1 MQDQPTLKQLLT
13 RDRIL
18 VAPCCY
24 DMISA
29 RLIERAG
36 FEAVYLG
43 GYAHVASHVG
53 LPDAGLAT
61 FSEMLER
68 VHNLVRC
75 VGIPVLADG
84 DTGYGNALNMRRTV
98 QEYEQ
103 AGAQAIQ
110 IEDQEMPKKCG
121 HTPGKRLIGAEEMA
135 LKVEAAAHSRRSD
148 DFLIVARTD
157 AIAVMGLEEAVKR
170 GQLYEK
176 AGADVVFLE
185 APTTLEELK
194 AAAGS
199 FGVHDD
205 GQPDRGREDALPL
218 DGRAPGAGV
227 QDRRLSA
234 LADPRLHPVDP
245 EDAQGLEGT
254 GDDAGGRRGDG
265 GLRGAG
271 RADRVSRGAGLGGE
285 VHAQGGADPAFW
297 SVPAAPAAPW
307 RRVRRAWVG
316 GSIA

>member
-1 MQDQPTLKQLLT
+1 MDNQTTLKQLLA

-29 RLIERAG
+29 KLIEQAG

-75 VGIPVLADG
+75 IGLPVLADG

-110 IEDQEMPKKCG
+110 VEDQEMPKKCG
-121 HTPGKRLIGAEEMA
+121 HTPGKRLIEAHEMA
-135 LKVEAAAHSRRSD
+135 LKIEAAAHSRRSD
-148 DFLIVARTD
+148 DFAIIARTD
-157 AIAVMGLEEAVKR
+157 AIAVRGLEEAVER
-170 GQLYEK
+170 GKLYEK

-185 APTTLEELK
+185 APTTIEELK
-194 AAAGS
+194 VAAGS
-199 FGVHDD
+199 FGVPTMANMIE
-205 GQPDRGREDALPL
+205 GGKTPF
-218 DGRAPGAGV
+218 
-227 QDRRLSA
+227 LSA
-234 LADPRLHPVDP
+234 SELEELGFRIAAYPHSLILTCIRSIQKTLAALKEHGTTEGVVGEMADFEELDELIGFP
-245 EDAQGLEGT
+245 EA
-254 GDDAGGRRGDG
+254 
-265 GLRGAG
+265 
-271 RADRVSRGAGLGGE
+271 
-285 VHAQGGADPAFW
+285 
-297 SVPAAPAAPW
+297 
-307 RRVRRAWVG
+307 RAWEAKYTPRE
-316 GSIA
+316 S

>member
-1 MQDQPTLKQLLT
+1 MENQLTLKQLLA

-29 RLIERAG
+29 KLIEQAG

-68 VHNLVRC
+68 VHNLVCC
-75 VGIPVLADG
+75 VGVPVLADG

-110 IEDQEMPKKCG
+110 VEDQEMPKKCG
-121 HTPGKRLIGAEEMA
+121 HTPGKRLIEAHEMA
-135 LKVEAAAHSRRSD
+135 LKIEAAAHARRND
-148 DFLIVARTD
+148 DFMIIARTD
-157 AIAVMGLEEAVKR
+157 AIAVRGLEEAVER
-170 GQLYEK
+170 GKLYEK

-185 APTTLEELK
+185 APTTVEELK
-194 AAAGS
+194 VAAGS
-199 FGVHDD
+199 FAVPTMANLIEG
-205 GQPDRGREDALPL
+205 GKTPF
-218 DGRAPGAGV
+218 
-227 QDRRLSA
+227 LSA
-234 LADPRLHPVDP
+234 SELEALGFRIAAYPHSLILTCIRSIQKTLAALKEHGTTKGVVDEMADFKELDELIGFP
-245 EDAQGLEGT
+245 EA
-254 GDDAGGRRGDG
+254 
-265 GLRGAG
+265 
-271 RADRVSRGAGLGGE
+271 
-285 VHAQGGADPAFW
+285 
-297 SVPAAPAAPW
+297 
-307 RRVRRAWVG
+307 RAWEAKYTPRE
-316 GSIA
+316 S

>member
-1 MQDQPTLKQLLT
+1 MENQLTLKQLLA

-29 RLIERAG
+29 KLIEQAG

-75 VGIPVLADG
+75 VGVPVLADG

-110 IEDQEMPKKCG
+110 VEDQEMPKKCG
-121 HTPGKRLIGAEEMA
+121 HTPGKRLIEAHEMA
-135 LKVEAAAHSRRSD
+135 LKIEAAAHARRND
-148 DFLIVARTD
+148 DFMIIARTD
-157 AIAVMGLEEAVKR
+157 AIAVRGLEEAVER
-170 GQLYEK
+170 GKLYEK

-185 APTTLEELK
+185 APTTVEELK
-194 AAAGS
+194 VAAGS
-199 FGVHDD
+199 FAVPTMANLIEG
-205 GQPDRGREDALPL
+205 GKTPF
-218 DGRAPGAGV
+218 
-227 QDRRLSA
+227 LSA
-234 LADPRLHPVDP
+234 SELEALGFRIAAYPHSLILTCIRSIQKTLAALKEHGTTKGVVDEMADFKELDELIGFP
-245 EDAQGLEGT
+245 EA
-254 GDDAGGRRGDG
+254 
-265 GLRGAG
+265 
-271 RADRVSRGAGLGGE
+271 
-285 VHAQGGADPAFW
+285 
-297 SVPAAPAAPW
+297 
-307 RRVRRAWVG
+307 RAWEAKYTPRE
-316 GSIA
+316 S

>member
-1 MQDQPTLKQLLT
+1 MNNQATLKQLLA

-29 RLIERAG
+29 KLIEQAG

-75 VGIPVLADG
+75 VGVPVLADG

-110 IEDQEMPKKCG
+110 VEDQEMPKKCG
-121 HTPGKRLIGAEEMA
+121 HTPGKRLIEAHEMA
-135 LKVEAAAHSRRSD
+135 LKIEAAAHARRSD
-148 DFLIVARTD
+148 DFMIIARTD
-157 AIAVMGLEEAVKR
+157 AIAVRGLEEAVER
-170 GQLYEK
+170 GKLYER

-194 AAAGS
+194 VAAGS
-199 FGVHDD
+199 FAVPTMANLIEG
-205 GQPDRGREDALPL
+205 GKTPF
-218 DGRAPGAGV
+218 
-227 QDRRLSA
+227 LSA
-234 LADPRLHPVDP
+234 SELEALGFRIAAYPHSLILTCIRSIQKTLAALKEHGTTKGVVDEMADFKELDELIGFP
-245 EDAQGLEGT
+245 EA
-254 GDDAGGRRGDG
+254 
-265 GLRGAG
+265 
-271 RADRVSRGAGLGGE
+271 
-285 VHAQGGADPAFW
+285 
-297 SVPAAPAAPW
+297 
-307 RRVRRAWVG
+307 RAWEAKYTPRE
-316 GSIA
+316 S

>member
-1 MQDQPTLKQLLT
+1 MDNQTTLKQLLG

-29 RLIERAG
+29 KLIEQAG

-75 VGIPVLADG
+75 VGVPVLADG

-110 IEDQEMPKKCG
+110 VEDQEMPKKCG
-121 HTPGKRLIGAEEMA
+121 HTPGKRLIDAREMA
-135 LKVEAAAHSRRSD
+135 LKIEAAAHARRSD
-148 DFLIVARTD
+148 DFTIIARTD
-157 AIAVMGLEEAVKR
+157 AIAVMGLEEAVER
-170 GQLYEK
+170 GKLYEK

-185 APTTLEELK
+185 APTTIEELEV
-194 AAAGS
+194 AAGS
-199 FGVHDD
+199 FGVPTMANLIE
-205 GQPDRGREDALPL
+205 GGKTPF
-218 DGRAPGAGV
+218 
-227 QDRRLSA
+227 LSA
-234 LADPRLHPVDP
+234 SQLEALGFRIAAYPHSLILTCIRSIQKTLAALKEHGTTKGVVSEMADFKELDELIGFP
-245 EDAQGLEGT
+245 EA
-254 GDDAGGRRGDG
+254 
-265 GLRGAG
+265 
-271 RADRVSRGAGLGGE
+271 
-285 VHAQGGADPAFW
+285 
-297 SVPAAPAAPW
+297 
-307 RRVRRAWVG
+307 RAWE
-316 GSIA
+316 AKYTPRE

>member
-1 MQDQPTLKQLLT
+1 MENQPTLKQLLA

-29 RLIERAG
+29 RLIEQAG

-75 VGIPVLADG
+75 VNLPVLADG

-148 DFLIVARTD
+148 DFLIIARTD
-157 AIAVMGLEEAVKR
+157 AIAVMGLEEAVER
-170 GQLYEK
+170 GRLYER

-185 APTTLEELK
+185 APTTVEELK

-199 FGVHDD
+199 FGVPTMANLIE
-205 GQPDRGREDALPL
+205 GGKTPF
-218 DGRAPGAGV
+218 
-227 QDRRLSA
+227 LSA
-234 LADPRLHPVDP
+234 AELQELGFKIAAYPHSLILGCIRSIQKTLRALKEDGTTREVTGEMADFAELDELIGFP
-245 EDAQGLEGT
+245 EA
-254 GDDAGGRRGDG
+254 
-265 GLRGAG
+265 
-271 RADRVSRGAGLGGE
+271 
-285 VHAQGGADPAFW
+285 
-297 SVPAAPAAPW
+297 
-307 RRVRRAWVG
+307 RAWEAKYTPREG
-316 GSIA
+316 

>member
-1 MQDQPTLKQLLT
+1 MENQLTLKQLLA

-29 RLIERAG
+29 KLIEQAG

-75 VGIPVLADG
+75 VEVPVLADG

-110 IEDQEMPKKCG
+110 VEDQEMPKKCG
-121 HTPGKRLIGAEEMA
+121 HTPGKRLIEAREMA
-135 LKVEAAAHSRRSD
+135 LKIEAAADARRSD
-148 DFLIVARTD
+148 DFLIIARTD
-157 AIAVMGLEEAVKR
+157 AIAVRGLEEAVAR
-170 GQLYEK
+170 GKLYEQ

-185 APTTLEELK
+185 APTTIEELK
-194 AAAGS
+194 VAAGS
-199 FGVHDD
+199 FAVPTMANLIEG
-205 GQPDRGREDALPL
+205 GKTPF
-218 DGRAPGAGV
+218 
-227 QDRRLSA
+227 LSA
-234 LADPRLHPVDP
+234 SELEALGFRIAAYPHSLILTCIRSIQKTLAALKEHGTTKSVVDGMADFKELDELIGFP
-245 EDAQGLEGT
+245 EA
-254 GDDAGGRRGDG
+254 
-265 GLRGAG
+265 
-271 RADRVSRGAGLGGE
+271 
-285 VHAQGGADPAFW
+285 
-297 SVPAAPAAPW
+297 
-307 RRVRRAWVG
+307 RAWEAKYTPRE
-316 GSIA
+316 S

>member
-1 MQDQPTLKQLLT
+1 MENQLTLKQLLA

-29 RLIERAG
+29 KLIEQAG

-75 VGIPVLADG
+75 VGVPVLADG

-110 IEDQEMPKKCG
+110 VEDQEMPKKCG
-121 HTPGKRLIGAEEMA
+121 HTPGKRLIKAHEMA
-135 LKVEAAAHSRRSD
+135 LKIEAAAHARRND
-148 DFLIVARTD
+148 DFMIIARTD
-157 AIAVMGLEEAVKR
+157 AIAVRGLEEAVER
-170 GQLYEK
+170 GKLYEK

-185 APTTLEELK
+185 APTTVEELK
-194 AAAGS
+194 VAAGS
-199 FGVHDD
+199 FAVPTMANLIEG
-205 GQPDRGREDALPL
+205 GKTPF
-218 DGRAPGAGV
+218 
-227 QDRRLSA
+227 LSA
-234 LADPRLHPVDP
+234 SELEALGFRIAAYPHSLILTCIRSIQKTLAALKEHGTTKGVVDEMADFKELDELIGFP
-245 EDAQGLEGT
+245 EA
-254 GDDAGGRRGDG
+254 
-265 GLRGAG
+265 
-271 RADRVSRGAGLGGE
+271 
-285 VHAQGGADPAFW
+285 
-297 SVPAAPAAPW
+297 
-307 RRVRRAWVG
+307 RAWEAKYTPRE
-316 GSIA
+316 S

>member
-1 MQDQPTLKQLLT
+1 MENQLTLKQLLA

-29 RLIERAG
+29 KLIEQAG

-75 VGIPVLADG
+75 VGVPVLADG

-110 IEDQEMPKKCG
+110 VEDQEMPKKCG
-121 HTPGKRLIGAEEMA
+121 HTPGKRLIEAREMA
-135 LKVEAAAHSRRSD
+135 LKIEAAADARRSD
-148 DFLIVARTD
+148 DFLIIARTD
-157 AIAVMGLEEAVKR
+157 AIAVRGLEEAVAR
-170 GQLYEK
+170 GKLYER

-185 APTTLEELK
+185 APTTIEELK
-194 AAAGS
+194 VAAGS
-199 FGVHDD
+199 FAVPTMANLIEG
-205 GQPDRGREDALPL
+205 GKTPF
-218 DGRAPGAGV
+218 
-227 QDRRLSA
+227 LSA
-234 LADPRLHPVDP
+234 SELEALGFRIAAYPHSLILTCIRSIQKTLAALKEHGTTKGVVDEMADFKELDELIGFP
-245 EDAQGLEGT
+245 EA
-254 GDDAGGRRGDG
+254 
-265 GLRGAG
+265 
-271 RADRVSRGAGLGGE
+271 
-285 VHAQGGADPAFW
+285 
-297 SVPAAPAAPW
+297 
-307 RRVRRAWVG
+307 RAWEAKYTPRE
-316 GSIA
+316 S